1 MQYFIKHFHR
11 DPFGAWLCI
20 SPATVDLPD
29 GRIQVTPGSRFTPGT
44 MFMNV
49 DLAALLDKE
58 HFRQAHPGS
67 SHGTYLAGI
76 ARWPKSKVSYS

>member
-29 GRIQVTPGSRFTPGT
+29 GRIQVTPGSSFTPGT

-58 HFRQAHPGS
+58 HFRQAHPG
-67 SHGTYLAGI
+67 
-76 ARWPKSKVSYS
+76 